1 MGDGFVELR
10 VHLIVGIQQV
20 EWNTSYIHTPYI
32 SMNLVIHVRHIYDEM
47 VAVGIELSLDRQ
59 RIEVLGLVVGN
70 LLSVHRQTLG
80 EVAETIEETY
90 GAHVNIAVG
99 SLLQV
104 IAGKHTQTAGVNL
117 QHLIE
122 TVLHAEISHGR
133 P

>member
-20 EWNTSYIHTPYI
+20 ERNTSYIHTPYI

-70 LLSVHRQTLG
+70 LLSVH
-80 EVAETIEETY
+80 AERLLEIAKSVEESHCT
-90 GAHVNIAVG
+90 HIDIAVG

-122 TVLHAEISHGR
+122 TILHAEISHGR